1 MASYNFESRIDYD
14 TLIIDIGYDDEIWG
28 FGSQF
33 VTSKKYS
40 TVTYTAESAI
50 EFLEFIA
57 KSSGFRGDDGVFYPP
72 VSGEVEP
79 EIEAG
84 EFDEGTDGVSGK
96 LSELNESML
105 GVPDGAKPVEDAY
118 LTDSEIQKN
127 KVILQS
133 SSIPEN
139 RIGDEDAQKIVNSMP
154 NNHPALTDIKEKKKE
169 VLYAVKQLGFKV
181 AELTQGT
188 AQLITETIAG
198 FITIGSSAAI
208 MPLGA
213 GLPTAFSAVM
223 SILSSLQAFQTK
235 LNQLEPLLTPLK
247 DLPTLVAPDS
257 PALATVKTTL
267 SSVDIALGAVTGLV
281 STVGGVKDSLGGTKI
296 PGIGDTPA
304 EAIET
309 PVLVWGNETI
319 VSPGTPVWIS
329 SNPKGGSWN
338 YKYNWTSDNETEIM
352 SNNNKSISVAPA
364 ITTKYTVAVSNA
376 DGKGVTS
383 QGTWTV
389 TVNETTGAQGGQRQ
403 LQLEEQLVQIIQPSV
418 VKEEEKKEEEE
429 IVDDTE
435 TGVIGAPGTDGSDGA
450 PGTDGSDGSDGA
462 DGADG
467 SITENIQP
475 YKYDN
480 DHNIPDVGSFV
491 LDFNIY
497 DSTIIRIDNE
507 NLDGDNTQMWFDSFS
522 EYGYVDNYGELKIV
536 DQDDYTLYTEYKIS
550 GITQHNDYI
559 ELTISL
565 ISSTM
570 ISNPSNEKIHYIVFT
585 DMLEIIPK
593 DIDNVEYLG
602 IGNYLSDV
610 TYQFVGANSKVK
622 IHNLSETDTNISK
635 GDILYNDSDN
645 SISVAH
651 GGNYKIIVNFDIEY
665 VPPVNA
671 ADVVT
676 FSFFVIDDDDVVFQK
691 KCWSNDKV
699 NFFDA
704 MGTPN
709 QYLGGKSTITI
720 LTSKNIDAG
729 THFSLYVSND
739 LGVYQIHVNR
749 VEWFVEKMI

>member
-50 EFLEFIA
+50 EWLELIA
-57 KSSGFRGDDGVFYPP
+57 KSSGFRGDDGIFYPP

-84 EFDEGTDGVSGK
+84 EFDEDTDGVSAK

-105 GVPDGAKPVEDAY
+105 GVPDGAKSVEDAY
-118 LTDSEIQKN
+118 LTESEIQKN

-139 RIGDEDAQKIVNSMP
+139 RISDEDAQKIVNSIP
-154 NNHPALTDIKEKKKE
+154 NNHPANAEIKKKKKE
-169 VLYAVKQLGFKV
+169 VSYAVKQLGFKV

-247 DLPTLVAPDS
+247 DLPMLVAPDS

-267 SSVDIALGAVTGLV
+267 SSVNVALGAVTGLV

-338 YKYNWTSDNETEIM
+338 YKYNWTSDNETEII

-389 TVNETTGAQGGQRQ
+389 TVNETTGVQGGQQQ
-403 LQLEEQLVQIIQPSV
+403 LQLVEQLVQIQPSV
-418 VKEEEKKEEEE
+418 VEEE
-429 IVDDTE
+429 IVDAE
-435 TGVIGAPGTDGSDGA
+435 TGVIGAPGTDG
-450 PGTDGSDGSDGA
+450 TDGSDGSDGS
-462 DGADG
+462 DGVDGTDG
-467 SITENIQP
+467 SITENIQT

-480 DHNIPDVGSFV
+480 VHNVPYIGSFV
-491 LDFNIY
+491 LDSNIY

-507 NLDGDNTQMWFDSFS
+507 NLDGDNTQLWFDSFS
-522 EYGYVDNYGELKIV
+522 EYGYGDNYGELKIV
-536 DQDDYTLYTEYKIS
+536 EQDNYTLYTEYNIL
-550 GITQHNDYI
+550 GITQQNDYI

-585 DMLEIIPK
+585 DMLEIIPE

-610 TYQFVGANSKVK
+610 TYHLNGAN
-622 IHNLSETDTNISK
+622 IEERIENLSEPTDVSISK
-635 GDILYNDSDN
+635 GGILYNNSTN
-645 SISVAH
+645 SISVSH
-651 GGNYKIIVNFDIEY
+651 DGNYKIIVNFDIEY
-665 VPPVNA
+665 VPAINVAGVITFNFLIKDDNN
-671 ADVVT
+671 DVY
-676 FSFFVIDDDDVVFQK
+676 QK

-699 NFFDA
+699 NFFDVIIPI
-704 MGTPN
+704 GSVPN

-739 LGVYQIHVNR
+739 SGECDIYVNR